1 MSNICPACQPGKL
14 KKPAR
19 VGGGTF
25 GVGVAERHVIE
36 AAQRLYEHEGEH
48 QAMTREQ
55 EAKRRKLWDMING
68 PLDTPAS
75 STTAFTTAAQ
85 RRSRIY
91 VAGPMTGLPDFNYP
105 AFNAAAL
112 ELRTQGW
119 HVENP
124 ADHGVI
130 DGAEWA
136 DYLAYDLTRLGTCGA
151 IYLLPDWELSKG
163 AVLEHHIA
171 QVLGLEVMF
180 APNAYKTESYIPLSQ
195 RMQLGYTAL
204 VEIMRSRTVDK
215 HNKELASQAFWA
227 LGDAIN
233 VWRTQGIKEIHA

>member
-1 MSNICPACQPGKL
+1 M
-14 KKPAR
+14 
-19 VGGGTF
+19 
-25 GVGVAERHVIE
+25 
-36 AAQRLYEHEGEH
+36 
-48 QAMTREQ
+48 
-55 EAKRRKLWDMING
+55 
-68 PLDTPAS
+68 
-75 STTAFTTAAQ
+75 STTHCQCVTNCGDCKKTGDICQAYKQPSKPSGFALSAQ

-130 DGAEWA
+130 EGAEWV

-151 IYLLPDWELSKG
+151 IYLLPGWDLSKG
-163 AVLEHHIA
+163 AVLELHIA
-171 QVLGLEVMF
+171 QVLGMEVLY
-180 APNAYKTESYIPLSQ
+180 APNAYKTQSHIPLSQ

-204 VEIMRSRTVDK
+204 VEIMNSRTADK
-215 HNKELASQAFWA
+215 RSKELAVTASWA
-227 LGDAIN
+227 LTDAMN
-233 VWRTQGIKEIHA
+233 VWRTQGIKEIHS